1 MVPSL
6 RPDHGNATANL
17 ICALPKYAD
26 PDSLWEPTER
36 GSMIFG
42 ILGLVIFVLDIVAI
56 IDILGGSGSA
66 QHKLLWFIVV
76 FFLPVLGMILYF
88 LIGKNRATDL

>member
-1 MVPSL
+1 
-6 RPDHGNATANL
+6 
-17 ICALPKYAD
+17 
-26 PDSLWEPTER
+26 
-36 GSMIFG
+36 MIG
-42 ILGLVIFVLDIVAI
+42 GLLGLVVLVLDIVAI

-66 QHKLLWFIVV
+66 SHKLLWFIVV

>member
-1 MVPSL
+1 MVVGL
-6 RPDHGNATANL
+6 FGL
-17 ICALPKYAD
+17 I
-26 PDSLWEPTER
+26 
-36 GSMIFG
+36 
-42 ILGLVIFVLDIVAI
+42 ILVLDIVAI

-66 QHKLLWFIVV
+66 THKLLWFIVV

>member
-1 MVPSL
+1 MIV
-6 RPDHGNATANL
+6 G
-17 ICALPKYAD
+17 
-26 PDSLWEPTER
+26 
-36 GSMIFG
+36 IFG
-42 ILGLVIFVLDIVAI
+42 LVVFVLDIVAI